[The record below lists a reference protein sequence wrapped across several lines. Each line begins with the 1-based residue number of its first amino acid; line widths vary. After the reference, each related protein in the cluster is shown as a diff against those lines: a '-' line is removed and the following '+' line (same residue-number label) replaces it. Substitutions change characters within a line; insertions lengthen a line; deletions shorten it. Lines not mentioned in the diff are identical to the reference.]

1 MIKKLK
7 EIYKRDNEL
16 LRDNI
21 TLAIGM
27 VSVGMAG
34 YIFHFMMGRY
44 LGPKEYGILGSILA
58 IIYIITVITNVI
70 QTSITNF
77 TSKFKTENKY
87 GKINFLLKTSLR
99 KIGMYSLILAIIFVI
114 ITPLL
119 GKFLKVED
127 IKPIYI
133 LSSFIIISLLLPIIR
148 GVLQGT
154 QHFSALSFNYLIE
167 GLTKVI
173 VGVIIILLGLRVNG
187 AVIAIVASYFIPL
200 LAGFIPLKHILKINP
215 ESFETRKV
223 YFYSIPVLITIA
235 IITLTYS
242 VDVLLVK
249 HFFSETEA
257 GYYAALALLGKI
269 IFFLATPIIF
279 VMFPKITEMRQ
290 NGKDYKSLLYKS
302 IIILSLIS
310 IPMNLFYFIFPK
322 LTVTLLFGA
331 DYIAIVPILGMFGVA
346 MTLLSMSYLISFY
359 NLATEKKGFMVIL
372 LLSLITEILLIYQ
385 FHSSLNQIV
394 NILAGV
400 MALQLISLIIV
411 TLIKNDKVIHNNTGV
426 Q

>member
-1 MIKKLK
+1 MIKKIK

-16 LRDNI
+16 IRDNI
-21 TLAIGM
+21 ILSIGM
-27 VSVGMAG
+27 ICVGGAG

-44 LGPKEYGILGSILA
+44 LGPKEYGILGSLLA

-87 GKINFLLKTSLR
+87 GKISFLLKNSIR
-99 KIGMYSLILAIIFVI
+99 KIGIYSVVLAIIFVL
-114 ITPLL
+114 ITPIL
-119 GKFLKVED
+119 GKFLNVED
-127 IKPIYI
+127 INPIYI
-133 LSSFIIISLLLPIIR
+133 LSGFIIASLLLPIIR

-154 QHFSALSFNYLIE
+154 QHFSALSFNYLVE
-167 GLTKVI
+167 GAIKIL
-173 VGVIIILLGLRVNG
+173 VGVIIILMGLRVNG
-187 AVIAIVASYFIPL
+187 AVIAIVASYSIPFL
-200 LAGFIPLKHILKINP
+200 MGLIPLKNILKTSP
-215 ESFETRKV
+215 EPFETKKV

-235 IITLTYS
+235 IITMTYS

-249 HFFSETEA
+249 HFFPETEA

-269 IFFLATPIIF
+269 IFFIATPIIF

-302 IIILSLIS
+302 IIILLLLS
-310 IPMNLFYFIFPK
+310 IPVNLFYVLFPK
-322 LTVTLLFGA
+322 LTVFLLFGNE
-331 DYIAIVPILGMFGVA
+331 YFAIVPLIGMFGIA
-346 MTLLSMSYLISFY
+346 MTLLSMSYMISFY

-372 LLSLITEILLIYQ
+372 LLSLITEILLISR

-394 NILAGV
+394 YILTGV
-400 MALQLISLIIV
+400 MAFQLISLIIV
-411 TLIKNDKVIHNNTGV
+411 TLIKNDKAVHNNTGI